1 VAADAGAYWRGR
13 APLDVVLNAVDLTTF
28 RPDGPAADLD
38 ALSGLP
44 PAAAG
49 VVRVGLVATMGRF
62 KGHEVFLRA
71 LAQLPRHLPV
81 RGYVIGGALY
91 ETTGSEWSVPALR
104 ALASTLGIADRVGF
118 TGFVESPADAMRAL
132 DVVVHASTG
141 PEPFGLVIAEGMA
154 CGRAVIT
161 SAAGGA
167 GELVDP
173 GVDAVTHAPGNV
185 QALAAAIERL
195 AGDRAL
201 RQRLG
206 AAGHA
211 RAARDF
217 NHERLA
223 HALIPIYRRTLVA
236 RGAAP
241 GAAA

>member
-1 VAADAGAYWRGR
+1 
-13 APLDVVLNAVDLTTF
+13 
-28 RPDGPAADLD
+28 
-38 ALSGLP
+38 
-44 PAAAG
+44 
-49 VVRVGLVATMGRF
+49 
-62 KGHEVFLRA
+62 
-71 LAQLPRHLPV
+71 
-81 RGYVIGGALY
+81 
-91 ETTGSEWSVPALR
+91 
-104 ALASTLGIADRVGF
+104 
-118 TGFVESPADAMRAL
+118 
-132 DVVVHASTG
+132 
-141 PEPFGLVIAEGMA
+141 MA